1 MSSKKEK
8 IKGTPVNT
16 VFVEDELIKLD
27 ALVGRDMSHRAAV
40 IRKAIKV
47 LHIIT
52 FEKADLYQ
60 KIFN

>member
-16 VFVEDELIKLD
+16 ILVDDDLKKLD
-27 ALVGRDMSHRAAV
+27 ALVGRDKSHRAAV
-40 IRKAIKV
+40 IRKAIDM

-52 FEKADLYQ
+52 FEKPELYQ